1 MFLFQLSFC
10 FCFRKTN
17 KEFALKI
24 ISKAK
29 VKGKVSLISRWIN
42 LIAMNWIAMSLLCWW
57 RHENAMLGDS
67 LPNLDF
73 MQSTSS
79 LLEPVRLADDTKRFI
94 GVESKT
100 SKLNPHKY
108 YCVDLKYNIKL
119 RTHLRR
125 ALKFS
130 RLNQPCSPKFRK
142 LFCQL
147 LLQLAQT
154 LSLFKA
160 KSMTSVYFSVYSG
173 KNSHPQ
179 FWCMLW
185 IFFFFSGTYGW
196 KWNQYIKTSKTQEY
210 CRTHRRIWNTKG
222 NFPCDGTRQGNIAT
236 VA

>member
-1 MFLFQLSFC
+1 
-10 FCFRKTN
+10 
-17 KEFALKI
+17 
-24 ISKAK
+24 
-29 VKGKVSLISRWIN
+29 
-42 LIAMNWIAMSLLCWW
+42 
-57 RHENAMLGDS
+57 MLGDS

-119 RTHLRR
+119 RTHLQR

-147 LLQLAQT
+147 LLQLAQM

-185 IFFFFSGTYGW
+185 IFFFF
-196 KWNQYIKTSKTQEY
+196 QE
-210 CRTHRRIWNTKG
+210 HMVENEISILRRVKHK
-222 NFPCDGTRQGNIAT
+222 NIVELIEEYET
-236 VA
+236 PKEIFLVMELVKVI

>member
-1 MFLFQLSFC
+1 MKMPC
-10 FCFRKTN
+10 WETACHT
-17 KEFALKI
+17 
-24 ISKAK
+24 
-29 VKGKVSLISRWIN
+29 LILCRARW
-42 LIAMNWIAMSLLCWW
+42 
-57 RHENAMLGDS
+57 
-67 LPNLDF
+67 
-73 MQSTSS
+73 SS

-100 SKLNPHKY
+100 SKLNLHKY
-108 YCVDLKYNIKL
+108 YGVDLKYNIKL
-119 RTHLRR
+119 RTRVRR

-173 KNSHPQ
+173 KISHPQ